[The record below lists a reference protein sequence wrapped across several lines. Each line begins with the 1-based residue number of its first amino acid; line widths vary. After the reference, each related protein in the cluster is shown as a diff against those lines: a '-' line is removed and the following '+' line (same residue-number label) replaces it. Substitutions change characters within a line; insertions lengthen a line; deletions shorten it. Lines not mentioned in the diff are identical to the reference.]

1 MALLVALLSKQEYG
15 TLFSA
20 FRARLDTETGL
31 ALDDVAIHDDCI
43 GVVSDS
49 ELAVNVSMS

>member
-20 FRARLDTETGL
+20 FRARLDTETAL
-31 ALDDVAIHDDCI
+31 ALDDVAIS
-43 GVVSDS
+43 GWDS
-49 ELAVNVSMS
+49 VYFTPQFTRRWS